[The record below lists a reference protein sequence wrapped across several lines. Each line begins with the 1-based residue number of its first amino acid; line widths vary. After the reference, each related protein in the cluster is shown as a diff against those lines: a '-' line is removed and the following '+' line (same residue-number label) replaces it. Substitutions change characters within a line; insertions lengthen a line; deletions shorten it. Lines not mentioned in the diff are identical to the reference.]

1 MWHGVFLRVLKTS
14 IYNFYY
20 GGKEMKKLIC
30 TVLAIVVILL
40 VSCSPSSQNSS
51 ASAGGTSSVQA
62 PTHLRWGM
70 ANPAGAPLDLGA
82 KRFSQLFQEA
92 TGGAFIIDTYPQ
104 AQLGNERDLIEGVSL
119 GSVDFCHVSGALT
132 NFSSA
137 YLTFDL
143 PYIVKN
149 TPEGLTKAYAVLD
162 GPIGREVLDSL
173 LAKDIKGLAFWY
185 AGFRNMLNS
194 RKNVRTPDDIKNL
207 KIRTMENELHLAFYN
222 SVGAVPTAIAS
233 SEAFTALQQ
242 GVIDGMDNNINS
254 FYTQKAYE
262 AAKYMSLT
270 NHIYTPASILMGL
283 KLYNSFTPE
292 QQQAVERIAAEVRDW
307 ERQIAIEDDI
317 SSIKALRENGVTVI
331 DDIDYDA
338 WQKACS
344 SVYDQYRGRINQK
357 YLDAFLK

>member
-1 MWHGVFLRVLKTS
+1 MKRNLCVL
-14 IYNFYY
+14 
-20 GGKEMKKLIC
+20 LV
-30 TVLAIVVILL
+30 VLASFLTGCAR
-40 VSCSPSSQNSS
+40 SGGEASTASS
-51 ASAGGTSSVQA
+51 AGSSSA
-62 PTHLRWGM
+62 PMRLRWGM

-82 KRFSQLFQEA
+82 KRFSQLLQEA
-92 TGGAFIIDTYPQ
+92 TSGAIIIDTYPQ

-119 GSVDFCHVSGALT
+119 GSIDFCHVSGALT

-137 YLTFDL
+137 FLTFDL

-149 TPEGLTKAYAVLD
+149 TPEGLKKAYAVLD
-162 GPIGREVLDSL
+162 GPIGREVLDTL

-185 AGFRNMLNS
+185 AGFRNVLNS
-194 RKNVRTPDDIKNL
+194 RKNVRTPDDIKGL

-222 SVGAVPTAIAS
+222 AEGAIPVAIAS

-270 NHIYTPASILMGL
+270 NHIYTPASILTNL
-283 KLYNSFTPE
+283 TLYNSFTPE
-292 QQQAVERIAAEVRDW
+292 QRQAVDRIATEVRDW
-307 ERQIAIEDDI
+307 ERNVGEQDDI
-317 SSIKALRENGVTVI
+317 ASVKALRDQGVTVI
-331 DDIDYDA
+331 DDIDYDL

-344 SVYDQYRGRINQK
+344 SIYEEYRGRVNQK
-357 YLDAFLK
+357 HLAAFLE

>member
-1 MWHGVFLRVLKTS
+1 MRRK
-14 IYNFYY
+14 
-20 GGKEMKKLIC
+20 KMKKAIC
-30 TVLAIVVILL
+30 MIFAAAILF
-40 VSCSPSSQNSS
+40 SMGCSRSSENSS
-51 ASAGGTSSVQA
+51 ASTAGAGA
-62 PTHLRWGM
+62 THLRWGM

-92 TGGAFIIDTYPQ
+92 TNGAIIIDTYPQ

-119 GSVDFCHVSGALT
+119 GSIDFCHVSGALT

-143 PYIVKN
+143 PYMVKN
-149 TPEGLTKAYAVLD
+149 TPEGLKKAYAVLD
-162 GPIGREVLDSL
+162 GPIGQEVLDSL
-173 LAKDIKGLAFWY
+173 LSKDIKGLAFWY

-194 RKNVRTPDDIKNL
+194 RKDVRTPADIKGL

-222 SVGAVPTAIAS
+222 SVGAVPVAIAS

-270 NHIYTPASILMGL
+270 NHIYTPASILMSL

-292 QQQAVERIAAEVRDW
+292 QQKTVERIAVEVRDW
-307 ERQIAIEDDI
+307 ERQIGVEDDLK
-317 SSIKALRENGVTVI
+317 SVQALREQGVTVI
-331 DDIDYDA
+331 DDIDYDV
-338 WQKACS
+338 WQKSCS
-344 SVYDQYRGRINQK
+344 NIYDEYRGKINQK

>member
-1 MWHGVFLRVLKTS
+1 MEEKMKGV
-14 IYNFYY
+14 
-20 GGKEMKKLIC
+20 KL
-30 TVLAIVVILL
+30 TVMVLL
-40 VSCSPSSQNSS
+40 VGLLATGSLF
-51 ASAGGTSSVQA
+51 AGGGGEGDGSDSKA
-62 PTHLRWGM
+62 ASGPTRLRWGM

-92 TGGAFIIDTYPQ
+92 TKGAVIIDTYPQ

-137 YLTFDL
+137 FLTFDL
-143 PYIVKN
+143 PYMVKN
-149 TPEGLTKAYAVLD
+149 TPEGIKKAYAVLD

-173 LAKDIKGLAFWY
+173 RPAGIKGLSFWY

-194 RKNVRTPDDIKNL
+194 RKNVRTPAEIKGM
-207 KIRTMENELHLAFYN
+207 KIRTMENELHLAFYKA
-222 SVGAVPTAIAS
+222 VGATPVAIAS

-242 GVIDGMDNNINS
+242 GVIDGMDNNVNS

-262 AAKYMSLT
+262 AAKFMSLT
-270 NHIYTPASILMGL
+270 NHIYSPATILMNL
-283 KLYNSFTPE
+283 KLYDSYSPE
-292 QQQAVERIAAEVRDW
+292 WQQAIDRIAAEVRDW
-307 ERQIAIEDDI
+307 ERNLGVEDDKK
-317 SSIKALRENGVTVI
+317 SIQGMREKGVTVI
-331 DDIDYDA
+331 EDIDYDI

-344 SVYDQYRGRINQK
+344 SIYTEYRGKINQK